1 MAAKKSIK
9 KEQTLEDKLWDT
21 AEVLRGNVS
30 PTSYKDIA
38 LDLLFLKIISASLI
52 YFLGLRLG
60 FFS

>member
-1 MAAKKSIK
+1 MAAKKSSK

-38 LDLLFLKIISASLI
+38 L
-52 YFLGLRLG
+52 GLWL
-60 FFS
+60 